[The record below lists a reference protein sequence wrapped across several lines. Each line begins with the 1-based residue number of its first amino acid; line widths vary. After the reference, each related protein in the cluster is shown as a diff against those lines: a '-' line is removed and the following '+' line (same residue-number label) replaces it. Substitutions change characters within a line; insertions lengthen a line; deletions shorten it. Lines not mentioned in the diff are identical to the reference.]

1 MFQLRT
7 KPNRPEDTRQ
17 PRLDFGVAIDY
28 GSAALFESEYER
40 MAHHKQALKRQ
51 RQSEQKRAR
60 NQSVKSRMK
69 STVKKAVAE
78 TKNASAKTEAFRQA
92 ESEIRHVA
100 QKGVIPKKRASRK
113 VSRLARRLLSA

>member
-1 MFQLRT
+1 
-7 KPNRPEDTRQ
+7 
-17 PRLDFGVAIDY
+17 
-28 GSAALFESEYER
+28 

-60 NQSVKSRMK
+60 NQSAKSRMK
-69 STVKKAVAE
+69 SAIKKALAAAE
-78 TKNASAKTEAFRQA
+78 SRDALARTEAFRQA

-113 VSRLARRLLSA
+113 VSRLARRLLNA

>member
-1 MFQLRT
+1 
-7 KPNRPEDTRQ
+7 
-17 PRLDFGVAIDY
+17 
-28 GSAALFESEYER
+28 

-51 RQSEQKRAR
+51 RQSEKRHAR
-60 NQSVKSRMK
+60 NQSYKSRMK
-69 STVKKAVAE
+69 TTVKKALAAVESSDMKAR
-78 TKNASAKTEAFRQA
+78 AEAFRAA

>member
-1 MFQLRT
+1 
-7 KPNRPEDTRQ
+7 
-17 PRLDFGVAIDY
+17 
-28 GSAALFESEYER
+28 
-40 MAHHKQALKRQ
+40 MAQHKQALKRQ

-60 NQSVKSRMK
+60 NQSLKSRMK
-69 STVKKAVAE
+69 TTVKKAVSAAE
-78 TKNASAKTEAFRQA
+78 SKDASAKAAAFREA

>member
-1 MFQLRT
+1 M
-7 KPNRPEDTRQ
+7 
-17 PRLDFGVAIDY
+17 AIDY

-69 STVKKAVAE
+69 STVKKAVAAAE
-78 TKNASAKTEAFRQA
+78 SKNASAKTEAFRQA
-92 ESEIRHVA
+92 ESEIRRAA